1 MRGGVTAGLDR
12 VDPESER
19 GRWLGEL
26 VDEYERFADAVDR
39 DEPVLLDPYGAEAL
53 EEFFAVASESFFVAP
68 GDLAHE
74 EPALYRLLAAFYR
87 QDPARHTS

>member
-1 MRGGVTAGLDR
+1 
-12 VDPESER
+12 
-19 GRWLGEL
+19 
-26 VDEYERFADAVDR
+26 
-39 DEPVLLDPYGAEAL
+39 VLLDPYGAEAL

-87 QDPARHTS
+87 QDPAHRTS